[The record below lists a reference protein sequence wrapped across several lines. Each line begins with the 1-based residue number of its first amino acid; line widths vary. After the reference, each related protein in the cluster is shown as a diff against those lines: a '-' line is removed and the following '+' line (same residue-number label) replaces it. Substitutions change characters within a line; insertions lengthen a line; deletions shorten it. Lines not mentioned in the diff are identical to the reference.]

1 MEVFKIALVGI
12 VTAICVVVVKE
23 TRPDVAAL
31 IGITGGII
39 LLVAAV
45 ESFTGVFSTFT
56 DIIESSGVDKSVI
69 KAVLKVVGIGYV
81 CDFAAGTAEDVGQ
94 KSLAEKIALAGKI
107 MILCASL
114 PMLKFL
120 FEIITSFVS

>member
-56 DIIESSGVDKSVI
+56 DIIENSGVDKSVI

-94 KSLAEKIALAGKI
+94 KSLAEKIALVGKI

>member
-1 MEVFKIALVGI
+1 MEIFEIALVGI
-12 VTAICVVVVKE
+12 ITAICVVVVKE
-23 TRPDVAAL
+23 SRPDVAAL
-31 IGITGGII
+31 IGITGGMI
-39 LLVAAV
+39 LVIAAI
-45 ESFTGVFSTFT
+45 ESFTGVFSTFSE
-56 DIIESSGVDKSVI
+56 IIESSGVDKSVV
-69 KAVLKVVGIGYV
+69 KSVLKVVGIGYV

-94 KSLAEKIALAGKI
+94 KSLAEKIAFAGKA